1 MGCGSSA
8 PAQTTSAA
16 AGAASLPGA
25 GGAAGGAG
33 AGANRATTGN
43 AKGSKNIDYALRLAK
58 FEEES
63 KIKLLFLGAG
73 ESGKSTI
80 FKQMRLLY
88 GPGRSEDDLRMYG
101 VVARS
106 NIVVAIKKLCILC
119 NNLEMEGDL
128 DTESESEGT
137 FGKTTVREAYDELTA
152 YLVDK
157 KVPPP
162 PTIDL
167 EPKGEGEEDWVGL
180 NSTRAGLG
188 ANKDAKLC
196 VALHESIRIVWE
208 SKTMRKVWD
217 NRASMNIV
225 DGHKELLDQVTRIAS
240 PKFKPTK
247 RDVLV
252 ARVRTTQII
261 VEKYKIKG
269 MKYEM
274 YDVGGQRTDRRKWIH
289 CFDQVTAVIF
299 VAALS
304 EYDQYLAE
312 ASETNRMVEALD
324 LFHSVIN
331 NIAFSNSS
339 VLLFLNKMD
348 VFAEKIRYSDIGS
361 MEPFSDYSGPPNDF
375 DAGVKYFK
383 KKFKD
388 RLIDDELNDA
398 FIHVTC
404 AVDSK
409 NLEFVLDSTTSIIRS
424 DNLKRSGFL
433 MSD

>member
-1 MGCGSSA
+1 
-8 PAQTTSAA
+8 
-16 AGAASLPGA
+16 
-25 GGAAGGAG
+25 
-33 AGANRATTGN
+33 
-43 AKGSKNIDYALRLAK
+43 
-58 FEEES
+58 
-63 KIKLLFLGAG
+63 
-73 ESGKSTI
+73 
-80 FKQMRLLY
+80 
-88 GPGRSEDDLRMYG
+88 
-101 VVARS
+101 
-106 NIVVAIKKLCILC
+106 
-119 NNLEMEGDL
+119 
-128 DTESESEGT
+128 
-137 FGKTTVREAYDELTA
+137 
-152 YLVDK
+152 
-157 KVPPP
+157 
-162 PTIDL
+162 
-167 EPKGEGEEDWVGL
+167 L

-208 SKTMRKVWD
+208 SKTMQKVWD
-217 NRASMNIV
+217 KRASVNIV

-274 YDVGGQRTDRRKWIH
+274 YDVGGQRSDRRKWIH

-312 ASETNRMVEALD
+312 ATETNRMVEALE

-348 VFAEKIRYSDIGS
+348 VFKEKLQYSDIAA

-383 KKFKD
+383 KKFKA
-388 RLIDDELNDA
+388 RLIDDELNDT

-433 MSD
+433 MAD